1 MQRDLAF
8 DEAVALAPPVQKP
21 ALKAPWHLYLIGTLA
36 VLWNAVGVFDF
47 LATATQ
53 FPPYMERF
61 PEAARQYWETQP
73 VWVYAVWA
81 MSVFASLV
89 GAILILRR
97 EALAVRVLAVA
108 TTTTIF
114 AMALS
119 YSRPAPDG
127 DATRV
132 FAVCIIVVSLLIL
145 NYAYH
150 QAKRGVLR

>member
-47 LATATQ
+47 LATLTQ
-53 FPPYMERF
+53 FSPYMERF
-61 PEAARQYWETQP
+61 PDAARQYWETQP
-73 VWVYAVWA
+73 AWVFAVWA
-81 MSVFASLV
+81 MSVFSGLV
-89 GAILILRR
+89 GSVLILKRQ
-97 EALAVRVLAVA
+97 ALAVRVLAVGA
-108 TTTTIF
+108 TTTIL

-119 YSRPAPDG
+119 YSRPTPDL
-127 DATRV
+127 DSTRV
-132 FAVCIIVVSLLIL
+132 FGVCIIVVSLLVL
-145 NYAYH
+145 NYAFH